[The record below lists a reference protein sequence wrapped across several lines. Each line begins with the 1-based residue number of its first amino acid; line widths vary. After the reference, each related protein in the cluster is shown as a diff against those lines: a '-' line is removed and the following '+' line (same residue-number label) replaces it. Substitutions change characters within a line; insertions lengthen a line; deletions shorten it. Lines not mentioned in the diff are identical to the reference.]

1 MSGPCGFRPFHFHS
15 ILKIENQN
23 FTIVILNVWSSKNW
37 KSKIYNLNFKYLLL
51 RKVKLNI
58 ILQYFENQ
66 KLKIENGQLVVLTF
80 CFQFPPPKIQAIKN
94 SNLNKA
100 IHVQQTARNGVTAGW
115 NPKYWKIVF
124 WFSYLWKTKLP
135 TDQKYLLWKGRVK
148 PEVARLQTRW
158 RSSWSERVFSTS
170 SPRSP
175 RFPEDPGD
183 EVGSVPCLRRAVSR
197 GNVTP
202 TAI

>member
-1 MSGPCGFRPFHFHS
+1 MPFFLCH
-15 ILKIENQN
+15 
-23 FTIVILNVWSSKNW
+23 
-37 KSKIYNLNFKYLLL
+37 
-51 RKVKLNI
+51 RKTVGTKVHALNI

-66 KLKIENGQLVVLTF
+66 RLKIENGQIVVLTF
-80 CFQFPPPKIQAIKN
+80 CFQFPLPKIKAIKN
-94 SNLNKA
+94 SNLNK
-100 IHVQQTARNGVTAGW
+100 NGVTARW
-115 NPKYWKIVF
+115 NPKYWKILF

-158 RSSWSERVFSTS
+158 RSSWSEGVFSTS
-170 SPRSP
+170 SPGSP

-197 GNVTP
+197 GNVKP

>member
-1 MSGPCGFRPFHFHS
+1 MWFSS
-15 ILKIENQN
+15 ISFSFNIENWKSKLHNRDFQCL
-23 FTIVILNVWSSKNW
+23 ILKNW
-37 KSKIYNLNFKYLLL
+37 KSKIYNLNFQFLLL

-58 ILQYFENQ
+58 ILQHFENQ

-80 CFQFPPPKIQAIKN
+80 CFQFPLPKIQTIKN
-94 SNLNKA
+94 SNMNKA
-100 IHVQQTARNGVTAGW
+100 IHVQQTARNGVLLPGEIQNTE
-115 NPKYWKIVF
+115 KSF

-135 TDQKYLLWKGRVK
+135 TDQKCLLWKGRVK

-158 RSSWSERVFSTS
+158 RSSWSEGVFSTS
-170 SPRSP
+170 SPGSP

-202 TAI
+202 TAV

>member
-1 MSGPCGFRPFHFHS
+1 MIF
-15 ILKIENQN
+15 
-23 FTIVILNVWSSKNW
+23 NVWFLKNW
-37 KSKIYNLNFKYLLL
+37 KSNIYNLNFQFLLL

-94 SNLNKA
+94 SNLTKQFMCNKLQETVLLPGE
-100 IHVQQTARNGVTAGW
+100 IQNTEKSV
-115 NPKYWKIVF
+115 

-135 TDQKYLLWKGRVK
+135 TDQKCLLWKGRVK

-158 RSSWSERVFSTS
+158 RSSWSEGVFSTS
-170 SPRSP
+170 SPGSP

>member
-23 FTIVILNVWSSKNW
+23 FTIVIFNVWFLKNW
-37 KSKIYNLNFKYLLL
+37 KSNIYNLNFQFLLL

-80 CFQFPPPKIQAIKN
+80 CFQFPLPKIQAIKN

-115 NPKYWKIVF
+115 NPKYWKIILIFVF
-124 WFSYLWKTKLP
+124 MKNQIANRPKIPVMEGEGKTGSGATANKMAVVL
-135 TDQKYLLWKGRVK
+135 K
-148 PEVARLQTRW
+148 W
-158 RSSWSERVFSTS
+158 RSVLNLVPRVS
-170 SPRSP
+170 SLSRRPWGRGW
-175 RFPEDPGD
+175 EC
-183 EVGSVPCLRRAVSR
+183 SVSSSSCL
-197 GNVTP
+197 
-202 TAI
+202 